1 MTTHHF
7 SVDVDEYFQVSAS
20 EGSVPRTSWADVLI
34 EQGYRYDSKFFPFKP
49 IAETV
54 QAMSRTEVEVG

>member
-7 SVDVDEYFQVSAS
+7 SVDVEEYFQVSAF